1 VFFFY
6 IPITE
11 RDENYEKNIE
21 EMKRYKIWEL
31 FSDDTKKN
39 EMFEAFLEQINK
51 ITELR
56 HIFELFPEDEINK
69 DFCRL
74 IRGKIK
80 EISNNITNEKPENYQ
95 SIFEIFKTY
104 LICLEKNGV
113 TLYIPEINY
122 DFNFKLFQYILQ
134 ENSLKKVVNK
144 LEKAII
150 SFFLETN
157 IFRNGIEED
166 IVTILLLSSEKSLCT
181 EMLDNMT
188 GLVIKKKDFYSKE
201 ETRNYNLFKLIF
213 QNYEEIVKKNKK
225 GKYIKE
231 TLKMKEEIY
240 NELYRLEIVYET
252 INNIFD
258 EENTFYPRLLLI
270 CDKEEETIELN
281 NKVRVALQACREKLS
296 IFEKIEEFYNTFLS
310 ETKKEIIAILRTT
323 IFELRKKKLE
333 ELLQL
338 KENKIIK
345 DDNDNIDNNF
355 FNYDESVKESQNIKY
370 KYSQFFMAI
379 YKFINMNENFR
390 KSEREIFNESIN
402 AYRNTIT
409 KIITQKES
417 KIPFFEIEHINEIMK
432 VIGNTSNNLQNE
444 IDFIKEEFKNLR
456 KDEYITNNL
465 LEDLINFSNKV
476 KIGRLLDGIIYFI
489 KTYQKIVKISLTGF
503 TKNYENNLINLNK
516 KNITRQEIQ
525 EINKFLF

>member
-31 FSDDTKKN
+31 FSDDAKKN

-270 CDKEEETIELN
+270 CDKEEEIIQLN
-281 NKVRVALQACREKLS
+281 NKVRVALQACRAKLS
-296 IFEKIEEFYNTFLS
+296 IFEIRYGLHAPIN
-310 ETKKEIIAILRTT
+310 II
-323 IFELRKKKLE
+323 F
-333 ELLQL
+333 
-338 KENKIIK
+338 
-345 DDNDNIDNNF
+345 
-355 FNYDESVKESQNIKY
+355 S
-370 KYSQFFMAI
+370 
-379 YKFINMNENFR
+379 
-390 KSEREIFNESIN
+390 
-402 AYRNTIT
+402 
-409 KIITQKES
+409 
-417 KIPFFEIEHINEIMK
+417 
-432 VIGNTSNNLQNE
+432 GN
-444 IDFIKEEFKNLR
+444 
-456 KDEYITNNL
+456 
-465 LEDLINFSNKV
+465 
-476 KIGRLLDGIIYFI
+476 
-489 KTYQKIVKISLTGF
+489 
-503 TKNYENNLINLNK
+503 
-516 KNITRQEIQ
+516 
-525 EINKFLF
+525 

>member
-1 VFFFY
+1 M
-6 IPITE
+6 TQ
-11 RDENYEKNIE
+11 
-21 EMKRYKIWEL
+21 
-31 FSDDTKKN
+31 KKN

-188 GLVIKKKDFYSKE
+188 GLVFKKKDFYSKE

-213 QNYEEIVKKNKK
+213 QNFEEIVKKK
-225 GKYIKE
+225 
-231 TLKMKEEIY
+231 
-240 NELYRLEIVYET
+240 
-252 INNIFD
+252 
-258 EENTFYPRLLLI
+258 
-270 CDKEEETIELN
+270 
-281 NKVRVALQACREKLS
+281 
-296 IFEKIEEFYNTFLS
+296 
-310 ETKKEIIAILRTT
+310 
-323 IFELRKKKLE
+323 
-333 ELLQL
+333 
-338 KENKIIK
+338 
-345 DDNDNIDNNF
+345 
-355 FNYDESVKESQNIKY
+355 
-370 KYSQFFMAI
+370 
-379 YKFINMNENFR
+379 
-390 KSEREIFNESIN
+390 
-402 AYRNTIT
+402 
-409 KIITQKES
+409 
-417 KIPFFEIEHINEIMK
+417 
-432 VIGNTSNNLQNE
+432 
-444 IDFIKEEFKNLR
+444 
-456 KDEYITNNL
+456 
-465 LEDLINFSNKV
+465 
-476 KIGRLLDGIIYFI
+476 
-489 KTYQKIVKISLTGF
+489 
-503 TKNYENNLINLNK
+503 
-516 KNITRQEIQ
+516 
-525 EINKFLF
+525 